1 MVYFPHEARAWLAE
15 PSCSFVFM
23 CNNGMSDSLPVP
35 ALHADVVRLK
45 AFGPNPATVYLARLA
60 PGSRRTMRGALASIA
75 AICVPDST
83 EAPDPEAF
91 PWHLVRAEHAKAIR
105 AALAQTYKYST
116 ANKALSA
123 LRGVLREAW
132 ELGQMETE
140 HYHRTAAIRAVKGSR
155 ASQATGRAL
164 KRPELRALIEACLV
178 PISPRRGAPAVVTD
192 KGRRD
197 AALVALG
204 YGCGLRRDELASLL
218 VGDLDFVQRRVVVRG
233 KGNKERV
240 VPIPPGAFHALRDY
254 LAIRVE
260 RLVGDDGEAPLLSP
274 IYKGTAL
281 FIRARRG
288 GHLDRTAEALTGQA
302 VYHVLQT
309 RAREAGV
316 EAFSPHDLRRSYV
329 GDLLD
334 EGADLS
340 VAQQLAGHASPTTTA
355 GYDRRGERAK
365 EQAASRLDVPYD
377 R

>member
-1 MVYFPHEARAWLAE
+1 
-15 PSCSFVFM
+15 
-23 CNNGMSDSLPVP
+23 MSDLVFAPTLGASVP
-35 ALHADVVRLK
+35 LDVHTPAGL
-45 AFGPNPATVYLARLA
+45 NPATVYLARLA
-60 PGSRRTMRGALASIA
+60 PGSRRTMRGALAAIA
-75 AICVPDST
+75 RICVAGTDGEP
-83 EAPDPEAF
+83 PDPEAF
-91 PWHLVRAEHAKAIR
+91 PWALVRAEHTKAIR
-105 AALAQTYKYST
+105 ATLAETYKYTT

-132 ELGQMETE
+132 ELGQIETE
-140 HYHRTAAIRAVKGSR
+140 HYHRAAAIRAVRGSS

-164 KRPELRALIEACLV
+164 KRPELRALIEACMEPV
-178 PISPRRGAPAVVTD
+178 AARRGDAPVVSD

-204 YGCGLRRDELASLL
+204 YGCGLRRDELASLS
-218 VGDLDFVQRRVVVRG
+218 VGDLDLVQRRLVVRG
-233 KGNKERV
+233 KGNKTRV
-240 VPIPPGAFHALRDY
+240 VSVPPGAFHALRDY
-254 LAIRVE
+254 LAVRVPE
-260 RLVGDDGEAPLLSP
+260 LGDGALLSP
-274 IYKGTAL
+274 AYVGKPL
-281 FIRARRG
+281 FVRARRG
-288 GHLDRTAEALTGQA
+288 GRLDASAAALTGQA
-302 VYHVLQT
+302 VYHVLET

-316 EAFSPHDLRRSYV
+316 AAFSPHDLRRSYV